1 MILCILKYQCSIM
14 KEKIITTSSS
24 CEQKY
29 VILEGKSMKK
39 TVDILVVCSG
49 SSSCCF
55 TKILVNDG
63 DGLSVLQIY
72 FREASSNAKFNI
84 DM

>member
-14 KEKIITTSSS
+14 KDKIITTSSS

-29 VILEGKSMKK
+29 VILEGKSMRK
-39 TVDILVVCSG
+39 TVGILVVCSG
-49 SSSCCF
+49 SSGCCF

-63 DGLSVLQIY
+63 DGLSVLHLY
-72 FREASSNAKFNI
+72 FPEATSNAKFNI